1 MDAIVVDTE
10 KTGKDCIQYLREQVC
25 KQSQCFLI
33 TTQEYYFFYTIIP
46 FIGTLVLTVGMNSD
60 IEIDISYD
68 YWGVLVL
75 VIKSINYY
83 VTGNF
88 SRRNSLI

>member
-60 IEIDISYD
+60 MNS
-68 YWGVLVL
+68 GVLVL